1 MRVRSCGCRDTEDLT
16 MLYARLSAIY
26 PLNVLRIR
34 DKYLPC
40 RIIIHGLSASFYAR
54 RVAPFIIHPLPI
66 FSLFL
71 FFFFFFSQSRD
82 TVMFRVFYY
91 NLESCYLY
99 SQVFGKGRLL
109 GSPLSDRKILNTIVL
124 KLTSS
129 IQGIA
134 GLWNRWCREICHSWL
149 IDLWMQNLCVARS
162 RNL

>member
-1 MRVRSCGCRDTEDLT
+1 MRSCGCRDTEDLT

-54 RVAPFIIHPLPI
+54 RVAPFIIYPLPI
-66 FSLFL
+66 FFL
-71 FFFFFFSQSRD
+71 FPSFFSQSRD
-82 TVMFRVFYY
+82 TVTFRVFYY

-109 GSPLSDRKILNTIVL
+109 GTHCQIE
-124 KLTSS
+124 
-129 IQGIA
+129 GY
-134 GLWNRWCREICHSWL
+134 
-149 IDLWMQNLCVARS
+149 
-162 RNL
+162 